1 MNQKGISMNTY
12 NMFVFVILA
21 LFLVGCASSSGGN
34 QSTRNTST
42 AMSNKEQKCN
52 AGEILV
58 CKARESHRISD
69 GRYGRNSRKN
79 QKCSCQ
85 PETDLSDMGMDVIG
99 NGQ

>member
-1 MNQKGISMNTY
+1 MKTYENTPPETPQNTSKTPRNTSKHLKSLQKP
-12 NMFVFVILA
+12 
-21 LFLVGCASSSGGN
+21 
-34 QSTRNTST
+34 TRNTST
-42 AMSNKEQKCN
+42 EMSNKEQKCN

-85 PETDLSDMGMDVIG
+85 PETDLSDMGMDVLG